1 MPVIHEGNT
10 LGDLL
15 KYESPNLYSRE
26 AATVGA
32 GQHLALGTVV
42 SRDAGTGKLY
52 PLRLVSETDFSPPA
66 GVLATDTDARLADRD
81 DALLIARLPAP
92 SLTRFCTRAP
102 PAARPR
108 GSARSGGA
116 RRKPAK
122 VLGDP
127 SIPSSARPELAA
139 HPTAGRRRRLSSR
152 GGGRIPR
159 PAKKLTFY
167 GSFCTLRVR
176 KSSSM

>member
-1 MPVIHEGNT
+1 MPVIYEGNT

-32 GQHLALGTVV
+32 GQHLALGTIV

-81 DALLIARLPAP
+81 DALLIARHAIVASQALIWPDE
-92 SLTRFCTRAP
+92 LTQEQRTLAIEQLAQLGILVRQ
-102 PAARPR
+102 
-108 GSARSGGA
+108 SA
-116 RRKPAK
+116 
-122 VLGDP
+122 
-127 SIPSSARPELAA
+127 
-139 HPTAGRRRRLSSR
+139 
-152 GGGRIPR
+152 
-159 PAKKLTFY
+159 
-167 GSFCTLRVR
+167 
-176 KSSSM
+176 